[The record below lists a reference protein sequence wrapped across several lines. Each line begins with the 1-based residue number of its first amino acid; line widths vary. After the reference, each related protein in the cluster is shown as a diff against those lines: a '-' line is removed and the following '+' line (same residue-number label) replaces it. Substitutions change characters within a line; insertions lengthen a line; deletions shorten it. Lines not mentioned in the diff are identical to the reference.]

1 MQMNQV
7 QISWKRQTDRE
18 RGGLQYK
25 RITVKI
31 GLKTN
36 SNDPLNKMDSKMK
49 CKKIQN
55 VKERDGERKGDR
67 ACKGF
72 VYVGKKRDSR
82 AYIDEMNIDF
92 EKPRKGICKWNA
104 PKDAF
109 KVKLMRK

>member
-1 MQMNQV
+1 
-7 QISWKRQTDRE
+7 
-18 RGGLQYK
+18 
-25 RITVKI
+25 
-31 GLKTN
+31 
-36 SNDPLNKMDSKMK
+36 MK

-92 EKPRKGICKWNA
+92 EKPRKGICK
-104 PKDAF
+104 
-109 KVKLMRK
+109 